1 MNLLIFIASTYEQ
14 QRSTDAGYTLV
25 ARIDDVEFDPIK
37 DILEKEEANKIPY
50 GRNCDREAANVNLP
64 YHITLFHWAKE
75 QDEQYLQL
83 INRLV
88 FYPFSVNITDIS
100 IMYGE
105 EGSSILYLPVNPTI
119 DYETF
124 SSELKSL
131 TGMNLPSFLHITL
144 AVSKDCSQ
152 LAHLKRIICEYVAF
166 PISITVKQI
175 ELYHIWQPVYLARTW
190 T

>member
-1 MNLLIFIASTYEQ
+1 M
-14 QRSTDAGYTLV
+14 GYTLV
-25 ARIDDVEFDPIK
+25 ARINDDRFDPIK
-37 DILEKEEANKIPY
+37 DILEKEKANKIPY

-105 EGSSILYLPVNPTI
+105 DGSSILYLPVNPTA

-124 SSELKSL
+124 GSEFKSL
-131 TGMNLPSFLHITL
+131 TGITPSSFLHITL
-144 AVSKDCSQ
+144 VVSKDCSQ
-152 LAHLKRIICEYVAF
+152 LERLKRMICEHVVF
-166 PISITVKQI
+166 PISITVTQI
-175 ELYHIWQPVYLARTW
+175 ELYHIWQPVFLAETW